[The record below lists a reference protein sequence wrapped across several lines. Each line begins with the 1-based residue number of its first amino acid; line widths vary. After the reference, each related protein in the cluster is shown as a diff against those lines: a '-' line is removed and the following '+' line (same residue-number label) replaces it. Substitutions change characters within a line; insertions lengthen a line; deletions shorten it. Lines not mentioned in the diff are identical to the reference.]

1 MNEPRDGAYLQH
13 IRDAIASIETYIT
26 GLDEP
31 SFQSSQL
38 IQDAVI
44 RQLMI
49 IGEAAKRLS
58 ADFKTTRP
66 NVPWRQIAGMRDKL
80 VHDYL
85 GVDLAAVWDTATID
99 LPALK
104 RFIG

>member
-1 MNEPRDGAYLQH
+1 MNELRDDAYIQH
-13 IRDAIASIETYIT
+13 IRDAIASIETYISK
-26 GLDEP
+26 LDEP

-58 ADFKTTRP
+58 GDFKSAHP
-66 NVPWRQIAGMRDKL
+66 DVPWRQIAGMRDKL

-85 GVDLAAVWDTATID
+85 GIDLGAVWDTATID
-99 LPALK
+99 VPSLRRA
-104 RFIG
+104 IG